1 MAGSF
6 VGGLTFGMP
15 PSLGREPVRVLA
27 RRFADVLYGIGFTTI
42 IPPRTYEE
50 MEEGLLSG
58 ELHAA
63 WAPPIVCA
71 RVESGGGSVLLR
83 AVRNGGVTYRAVL
96 LCRSTHVVDFKRLGE
111 PGGPQLRAVWV
122 DSRSMGGCILARH
135 YLRSRGVTIEEALS
149 EERML
154 GSYQNCFDAVLD
166 CKADLTSSFA
176 GRRGLGFVELCGD
189 RARELR
195 QIAYTEESP
204 NDGVVVSPHLDE
216 ALASDVA
223 NRIRT
228 LFSEKGPLE
237 ILSTLFNVNGFDE
250 PPTGTYAALLSML

>member
-1 MAGSF
+1 MSGSF

-15 PSLGREPVRVLA
+15 PSLGPEPVRILA
-27 RRFADVLYGIGFTTI
+27 RRFADVLYGIGFSTI
-42 IPPRTYEE
+42 VPPKTYEE
-50 MEEGLLSG
+50 MEQGLLSG

-71 RVESGGGSVLLR
+71 RVESEGGSVLLR
-83 AVRNGGVTYRAVL
+83 AVRNGGVTYRSVL

-111 PGGPQLRAVWV
+111 PGGPRLRAAWV
-122 DSRSMGGCILARH
+122 DDRSMGGCILARH
-135 YLRSRGVTIEEALS
+135 HIRSRGVTLEDALA

-154 GSYQNCFDAVLD
+154 GSYMDCFTAVLD
-166 CKADLTSSFA
+166 CKADLTASFA

-204 NDGVVVSPHLDE
+204 NDGVVVSPHLDAE
-216 ALASDVA
+216 LAAEVS

-228 LFSEKGPLE
+228 LFAQKSALE

-250 PPTGTYAALLSML
+250 PPGKTYSALMSML